1 MIKYSKSHEW
11 VKKEGEI
18 GVIGITDYAQDQLG
32 DIVYVELPEAGN
44 EINKGEMLCTV
55 ESVKAASDIYSPI
68 TGEIIEVNE
77 DLEDSPEIIN
87 EDAEGKGWICKVKF
101 SDEAELD
108 KLMNKEEYDEFCEKE
123 G

>member
-55 ESVKAASDIYSPI
+55 ESVKAASDIYCPI

-87 EDAEGKGWICKVKF
+87 EDAEGKGWICKVKL

>member
-87 EDAEGKGWICKVKF
+87 EDAEGKGWICKVKL

>member
-55 ESVKAASDIYSPI
+55 ESVKAASDIYSPVTCEI
-68 TGEIIEVNE
+68 TEVNE

-87 EDAEGKGWICKVKF
+87 EDAEGKGWICKVKL
-101 SDEAELD
+101 SDESELD
-108 KLMNKEEYDEFCEKE
+108 KLMNKEEYDEFYEKE

>member
-18 GVIGITDYAQDQLG
+18 GIIGITDYAQNQLG

-44 EINKGEMLCTV
+44 EINNGEMLCTV
-55 ESVKAASDIYSPI
+55 ESVKAASDIYSPV
-68 TGEIIEVNE
+68 TGEIAEINE
-77 DLEDSPEIIN
+77 KLEESPEIIN
-87 EDAEGKGWICKVKF
+87 EDAEGKGWICKIKL
-101 SDEAELD
+101 SDETELD

>member
-18 GVIGITDYAQDQLG
+18 GIIGISDYAQDQLG
-32 DIVYVELPEAGN
+32 DIVYVELPEVGN
-44 EINKGEMLCTV
+44 EINEGEMLCTV
-55 ESVKAASDIYSPI
+55 ESVKAASDIYSPVSGDI
-68 TGEIIEVNE
+68 MEINE

-87 EDAEGKGWICKVKF
+87 EDAEGKGWICKIKL
-101 SDEAELD
+101 SDDAEFD
-108 KLMNKEEYDEFCEKE
+108 ELMNKEDYDKFCEKE

>member
-18 GVIGITDYAQDQLG
+18 GIIGISEYAQDQLG
-32 DIVYVELPEAGN
+32 DIVYVELPEVGN
-44 EINKGEMLCTV
+44 EINEGEMLCTV
-55 ESVKAASDIYSPI
+55 ESVKAASDIYSPVS
-68 TGEIIEVNE
+68 GEITEINE

-87 EDAEGKGWICKVKF
+87 EDAESKGWICKIKL
-101 SDEAELD
+101 SDDAEFD